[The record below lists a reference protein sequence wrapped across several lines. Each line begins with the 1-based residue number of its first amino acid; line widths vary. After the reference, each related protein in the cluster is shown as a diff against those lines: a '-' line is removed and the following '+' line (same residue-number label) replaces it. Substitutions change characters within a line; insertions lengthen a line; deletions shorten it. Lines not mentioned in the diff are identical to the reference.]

1 MDNINIY
8 VESSNTSSFNIQQQ
22 IIDLQY
28 EVMYREQKN
37 PRSFENFS
45 NDMQP
50 LLNHPDTIV
59 GYATI
64 DNQFVWAIIWSSIAC
79 YQEIYNDDIHR
90 EIYKIWWKDI
100 YYFDSFFIK
109 KNFRQQWIWLQLYS
123 KWEMY
128 VFDNKYDILGL
139 VCDMKKP
146 YLQKWY
152 WSLWYQQVGI
162 LWDDI
167 IMIKKSWYIFEK

>member
-28 EVMYREQKN
+28 EVMYREQQN

-64 DNQFVWAIIWSSIAC
+64 DNQV
-79 YQEIYNDDIHR
+79 
-90 EIYKIWWKDI
+90 
-100 YYFDSFFIK
+100 
-109 KNFRQQWIWLQLYS
+109 
-123 KWEMY
+123 
-128 VFDNKYDILGL
+128 V
-139 VCDMKKP
+139 
-146 YLQKWY
+146 
-152 WSLWYQQVGI
+152 
-162 LWDDI
+162 
-167 IMIKKSWYIFEK
+167 